1 MKAFL
6 FFYARGTVYS
16 VYYLMQY
23 NNPGTVAEAS
33 NALVN
38 GGRGGELKRLIK
50 VIGLIRL
57 IRLTGLKRVTRLKN
71 REVCSLHPTSQII
84 HHKYEHTPNCTTA
97 PKP

>member
-57 IRLTGLKRVTRLKN
+57 IRLTGLKRVPRLKKQ
-71 REVCSLHPTSQII
+71 RSM
-84 HHKYEHTPNCTTA
+84 
-97 PKP
+97 